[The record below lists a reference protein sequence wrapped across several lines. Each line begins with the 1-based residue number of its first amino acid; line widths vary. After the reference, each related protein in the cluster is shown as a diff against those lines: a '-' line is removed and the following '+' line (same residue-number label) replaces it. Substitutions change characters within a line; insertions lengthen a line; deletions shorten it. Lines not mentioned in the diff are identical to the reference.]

1 MQEIQA
7 PKGTKDVIPS
17 ESHKWHYIEREMRE
31 LCALYGAS
39 ELRTPIIEHTELFA
53 RGVGDTTDIVQKE
66 MYTFEDKGGRSI
78 TLKPEGTAGMVRA
91 FLENRL
97 FNEPMPQKLYYLNSP
112 TFRYEKPQ
120 AGRLREHHQFGIE
133 CFGAASYEA
142 DAEVISLAASFIKR
156 LGIKTKLKINSIGCP
171 SCRPAYHKALRDY
184 FEGRR
189 EELCETC
196 RGRLSKNPMRI
207 LDCKSPEC
215 QKIAAGAPKVTDHLC
230 DECRAHLSELTSL
243 LDGMGI
249 AYELD
254 PGIVRGLDYYTKTVF
269 EFIAP
274 VDVDKKTGEKKELAI
289 CAGGRYD
296 GLVEEIGG
304 PSLPGIGFAA
314 GMDRLVAAI
323 RLSEQELPAK
333 AKPAVYFAALGA
345 RAAAESNKLAYRL
358 RQEGIYAECDI
369 VGRSLKAQMKYA
381 DKIGAKYTVIIGDNE
396 LDRQSAVLKNM
407 EDGAQLEVSFEEL
420 YKILSERG

>member
-1 MQEIQA
+1 MIIKPRGTSDILPSDSPLWQKVEAAARQTAELFGYGEIRF
-7 PKGTKDVIPS
+7 PTF
-17 ESHKWHYIEREMRE
+17 ES
-31 LCALYGAS
+31 
-39 ELRTPIIEHTELFA
+39 TELFQ
-53 RGVGDTTDIVQKE
+53 RGVGSTTDVVQKE
-66 MYTFEDKGGRSI
+66 MYTFSDKDGRSM
-78 TLKPEGTAGMVRA
+78 TLRPEGTACVVRSII
-91 FLENRL
+91 ENGL
-97 FNEPMPQKLYYLNSP
+97 CGDAMPLKLYYFTSC
-112 TFRYEKPQ
+112 FRYEKPA
-120 AGRLREHHQFGIE
+120 AGRYREFYQFGTE
-133 CFGAASYEA
+133 LFGADTPSSDAS
-142 DAEVISLAASFIKR
+142 VIALAYTFLQK
-156 LGIKTKLKINSIGCP
+156 LGIKDVKLKINSIGCKN
-171 SCRPAYHKALRDY
+171 CRPAYRQALIEY
-184 FEGRR
+184 FSAYESQ
-189 EELCETC
+189 LCDTC
-196 RGRLSKNPMRI
+196 RQRLQTNPMRI
-207 LDCKSPEC
+207 LDCKCPEC
-215 QKIAAGAPKVTDHLC
+215 RKIAANAPKVTDHLC
-230 DECRAHLSELTSL
+230 ENCRAHLNELASL

-323 RLSEQELPAK
+323 RLSEGEIPAK
-333 AKPAVYFAALGA
+333 AKPAVYFAALGQ
-345 RAAAESNKLAYRL
+345 RAVSESNKLAYRL

-396 LDRQSAVLKNM
+396 LDMQKAVLKNM
-407 EDGAQLEVSFEEL
+407 EDGTQLDIAFSDL
-420 YKILSERG
+420 YKVLSERG

>member
-1 MQEIQA
+1 MIIKPRGTSDILPADSPLWQKVESAARETAELFGYGEIRF
-7 PKGTKDVIPS
+7 PTF
-17 ESHKWHYIEREMRE
+17 ES
-31 LCALYGAS
+31 
-39 ELRTPIIEHTELFA
+39 TELFQ
-53 RGVGDTTDIVQKE
+53 RGVGSTTDVVQKE
-66 MYTFEDKGGRSI
+66 MYTFADKDGRSM
-78 TLKPEGTAGMVRA
+78 TLRPEGTACVVRSII
-91 FLENRL
+91 ENGL
-97 FNEPMPQKLYYLNSP
+97 CGDAMPLKLYYFTSC
-112 TFRYEKPQ
+112 FRYEKPA
-120 AGRLREHHQFGIE
+120 AGRYREFYQFGTE
-133 CFGAASYEA
+133 LFGADTPSSDAS
-142 DAEVISLAASFIKR
+142 VIALAYTFLQK
-156 LGIKTKLKINSIGCP
+156 LGIKDVKLKINSIGCKN
-171 SCRPAYHKALRDY
+171 CRPAYRQALIEY
-184 FEGRR
+184 FSGYEAQ
-189 EELCETC
+189 LCDTC
-196 RGRLSKNPMRI
+196 RQRLQTNPMRI

-396 LDRQSAVLKNM
+396 LDMQKAVLKNM
-407 EDGAQLEVSFEEL
+407 EDGTQLDIAFSDL
-420 YKILSERG
+420 YKVLSERG

>member
-1 MQEIQA
+1 MIIKPRGTSDILPADSPLWQKVESAARETAELFGYGEIRF
-7 PKGTKDVIPS
+7 PTF
-17 ESHKWHYIEREMRE
+17 ES
-31 LCALYGAS
+31 
-39 ELRTPIIEHTELFA
+39 TELFQ
-53 RGVGDTTDIVQKE
+53 RGVGSTTDVVQKE
-66 MYTFEDKGGRSI
+66 MYTFADKDGRSM
-78 TLKPEGTAGMVRA
+78 TLRPEGTACVVRSII
-91 FLENRL
+91 ENGL
-97 FNEPMPQKLYYLNSP
+97 CGDAMPLKLYYFTSC
-112 TFRYEKPQ
+112 FRYEKPA
-120 AGRLREHHQFGIE
+120 AGRYREFYQFGTE
-133 CFGAASYEA
+133 LFGADTPSSDAS
-142 DAEVISLAASFIKR
+142 VIALAYTFLQK
-156 LGIKTKLKINSIGCP
+156 LGIKDVKLKINSIGCKN
-171 SCRPAYHKALRDY
+171 CRPAYRQALIEY
-184 FEGRR
+184 FSGYEAQ
-189 EELCETC
+189 LCDTC
-196 RGRLSKNPMRI
+196 RQRLQTNPMRI

>member
-1 MQEIQA
+1 MIIKPRGTSDILPSDSPLWQKVEAAARQTAELFGYGEIRF
-7 PKGTKDVIPS
+7 PTF
-17 ESHKWHYIEREMRE
+17 ES
-31 LCALYGAS
+31 
-39 ELRTPIIEHTELFA
+39 TELFQ
-53 RGVGDTTDIVQKE
+53 RGVGSTTDVVQKE
-66 MYTFEDKGGRSI
+66 MYTFSDKDGRSM
-78 TLKPEGTAGMVRA
+78 TLRPEGTACVVRSII
-91 FLENRL
+91 ENGL
-97 FNEPMPQKLYYLNSP
+97 CGDAMPLKLYYFTSC
-112 TFRYEKPQ
+112 FRYEKPA
-120 AGRLREHHQFGIE
+120 AGRYREFYQFGTE
-133 CFGAASYEA
+133 LFGADTPSSDAS
-142 DAEVISLAASFIKR
+142 VIALAYTFLQK
-156 LGIKTKLKINSIGCP
+156 LGIKDVKLKINSIGCKN
-171 SCRPAYHKALRDY
+171 CRPAYRQALIEY
-184 FEGRR
+184 FSAYESQ
-189 EELCETC
+189 LCDTC
-196 RGRLSKNPMRI
+196 RQRLQTNPMRI

-323 RLSEQELPAK
+323 RLSEGEIPAK
-333 AKPAVYFAALGA
+333 AKPAVYFAALGQ
-345 RAAAESNKLAYRL
+345 RAVSESNKLAYRL

-396 LDRQSAVLKNM
+396 LDMQKAVLKNM
-407 EDGAQLEVSFEEL
+407 EDGTQLDIAFSDL
-420 YKILSERG
+420 YKVLSERG